1 MTLLRLTVALAYPA
15 AGNEV
20 TRDHGM
26 KMSHASGASV
36 ARKDRY
42 RTMSTIHQMRVQYI
56 APEDRLLL
64 SVIAR
69 DGTEVKLWL
78 TRRFVRLLWPNLVK
92 LAESTPEAAAQ
103 PTPGGRTSV
112 VRFQHEQAI
121 AKARFGAAYDSDKVV
136 SQPLGPDPVLITK
149 GAVRRKPAAGDSNQL
164 ALVSVDGKPV
174 TLALDDTLLH
184 SLTRLIRNAA
194 KAGEWDLSLGTL
206 TEDPAEKDPA
216 RLAHLLN

>member
-1 MTLLRLTVALAYPA
+1 M
-15 AGNEV
+15 

-26 KMSHASGASV
+26 KMSHASDATV

-42 RTMSTIHQMRVQYI
+42 RAMSTIHQMRVQYI

-78 TRRFVRLLWPNLVK
+78 TRRFVRLLWPNLVR

-103 PTPGGRTSV
+103 PTPDARTSV
-112 VRFQHEQAI
+112 VRFQHEQAL

-136 SQPLGPDPVLITK
+136 TQPLGPDPVLITK
-149 GAVRRKPAAGDSNQL
+149 GAVRRKAAGESNQL
-164 ALVSVDGKPV
+164 ALVSTEGKPV

-206 TEDPAEKDPA
+206 TEDPAEKDKA
-216 RLAHLLN
+216 RQAHLLN